1 MYKTLR
7 VEIKETHPLYT
18 YCSGICHATNNLY
31 NAALF
36 RMRQT
41 MTAVQKLERLPH
53 TITQNE
59 QSVLNE
65 LTDFVNN
72 NPSYHMPMAKKWFLS
87 YKLLNKLLYDNGNAD
102 YFALF
107 LPRQSAQYTIK
118 QAVRDM
124 KSYCKSCKAYAK
136 NKQTFAGA
144 PRLPGYK
151 KPGGMCTANLS
162 NQDCIVKKQDSV
174 YFIKFPLTKEVCQI
188 KEPIGRLKFVTIKPY
203 FNVFYIS
210 FVFEITNTFEPL
222 EQDDNNERVIFNKPE
237 RCIAI
242 DFGVDNLAAISNNF
256 GRKGLLIKG
265 GIVKSKNQWFNKL
278 NAQMQSAKDQGALL
292 DFYQK
297 NWVNRNN
304 FMRDIMHKYADYII
318 KYALNNNVDT
328 IILGSTKGWKQSSK
342 MDKKNNQNF
351 VGIPF
356 NLLKKFITYRAV
368 QHGINILY
376 QEESFTSQASF
387 KYKNDIPVYKELSDK
402 EYDALKFS
410 GKRIKRGLYRNKDG
424 SVVNA
429 DLNAAANIG
438 RKALP
443 KLFIQVNF
451 ERPDILTNIFNM

>member
-7 VEIKETHPLYT
+7 VEIKDTHPLYA
-18 YCSGICHATNNLY
+18 YCSDVCHAANNLY
-31 NAALF
+31 NAVLF
-36 RMRQT
+36 RIRQT
-41 MTAVQKLERLPH
+41 MTGLQKLECLPQS
-53 TITQNE
+53 ITSNE
-59 QSVLNE
+59 QEVLNE
-65 LTDFVNN
+65 LKDFTNC
-72 NPSYHMPMAKKWFLS
+72 NPSYRMPTAKKWFLP
-87 YKLLNKLLYDNGNAD
+87 YGMLNRLLYDNNNVD
-102 YFALF
+102 YFAQH
-107 LPRQSAQYTIK
+107 LPRHTAQQTIK
-118 QAVRDM
+118 QAVQDM
-124 KSYCKSCKAYAK
+124 KGYCKSCKAYAK
-136 NKQTFAGA
+136 NKQAFTGA

-151 KPGGMCTANLS
+151 KPGGICTASLS
-162 NQDCIVKKQDSV
+162 NQECVVKEQDDL
-174 YFIKFPLTKEVCQI
+174 YFVKLPRTKEVCQI
-188 KEPIGRLKFVTIKPY
+188 TTSVGRLKFVTIKPY

-210 FVFEITNTFEPL
+210 FVFEIPNAFEPI
-222 EQDDNNERVIFNKPE
+222 EQDDNNERIIFDKPE

-242 DFGVDNLAAISNNF
+242 DFGIDNLAAISNNF
-256 GRKGLLIKG
+256 GHKGLLIKG

-278 NAQMQSAKDQGALL
+278 NAQMQCAKDQGVLL
-292 DFYQK
+292 DLYQK

-304 FMRDIMHKYADYII
+304 FMRDVMHKYADYII
-318 KYALNNNVDT
+318 KYALDHHVDT

-342 MDKKNNQNF
+342 MNKKNNQSF

-356 NLLKKFITYRAV
+356 DLLKKFIAYRAV

-387 KYKNDIPVYKELSDK
+387 KYKDDIPVYGELSEE

-410 GKRIKRGLYRNKDG
+410 GRRIKRGLYCNKDG

-443 KLFIQVNF
+443 DLFTQVNF